1 MDLLNLV
8 LPVLMYCVGIILIVV
23 LIILGIKLIMMLD
36 KMDKVVDNVNDKLN
50 SLNAIFSFVDRTTDS
65 LAMISD
71 TVINS
76 IASFVYKMFKNKK
89 KKRKNVEEEFEDE

>member
-1 MDLLNLV
+1 MDLLNFV
-8 LPVLMYCVGIILIVV
+8 LPVLMYCAGIILIVV

-50 SLNAIFSFVDRTTDS
+50 SLNGVFSFVDRTTDS

-76 IASFVYKMFKNKK
+76 IASFVYKMFKSKK
-89 KKRKNVEEEFEDE
+89 KKRKNVEEEFENE